1 MSGFRCQFYKGS
13 LIKVHN
19 PKLYNMAHLYLN
31 VFTASKGSNNYI
43 LLNPKFQAPSLLLL
57 LYRPVCVG
65 PGEKPKL
72 LVFLNEGAFIEN
84 NFKPKKSQ

>member
-1 MSGFRCQFYKGS
+1 
-13 LIKVHN
+13 
-19 PKLYNMAHLYLN
+19 MAHLYLN
-31 VFTASKGSNNYI
+31 VFTASKGSNNCI

-72 LVFLNEGAFIEN
+72 LVFLYEGTFIIEN
-84 NFKPKKSQ
+84 NFKQKKNPSENVYFNMQFSIVQFHSLQK